1 MVNLGF
7 SKQAIHPYE
16 IRIIEFIKKN
26 PMKDIERDLETG
38 WVLKFPSGQSKNDV
52 ICHKRGEG
60 KE

>member
-1 MVNLGF
+1 
-7 SKQAIHPYE
+7 
-16 IRIIEFIKKN
+16 
-26 PMKDIERDLETG
+26 MKDVDIERDLETG